1 MIESVVRNLPKRKY
15 VMGVD
20 LGATWVRVA
29 LSDEMGRLVE
39 KSRERID
46 KSSETAISNQ
56 IARLAESVLHKNG
69 IRPKDLEGVGIAS
82 AGPLDLKEGRIVK
95 PPNLPFEQV
104 SITKPVANKLNVPI
118 YLINDCTAAVLGER
132 RFGAGK
138 GLDNIVFITIGTGIG
153 GGAIVDG
160 HLLLGKDGNAV
171 EIGHFTIDS
180 QERLKCGCGKQGHW
194 EAYCSGKNIPD
205 FIKMRV
211 EEIEETKVYQSLLL
225 KDVEGDL
232 SRLTSEDLFAAAKKG
247 DALSLQL
254 VEEIGT
260 LNAIGFAN
268 VVNAYD
274 PSLITVGGSV
284 VLRNKRLV
292 LPLIRDKAKH
302 YALNRFPRIVAT
314 PLAEDVGIY
323 GAIAVVLKF
332 RSQKS
337 IFQKNCAE
345 TITSEAD
352 V

>member
-1 MIESVVRNLPKRKY
+1 MIGSVVRNLLKRKY
-15 VMGVD
+15 VIGVD

-29 LSDEMGRLVE
+29 LSDERGRFVE
-39 KSRERID
+39 KARERVD
-46 KSSETAISNQ
+46 KSSETAISGQ
-56 IARLAESVLHKNG
+56 IVRLTESTLQKKG
-69 IRPKDLEGVGIAS
+69 ISPRHLEGVGIAS

-95 PPNLPFEQV
+95 PPNLPFAQV
-104 SITKPVANKLNVPI
+104 HITKPIVKKLNVPT

-138 GLDNIVFITIGTGIG
+138 GLDNIVFVTIGTGIG

-171 EIGHFTIDS
+171 EVGHFTIDS
-180 QERLKCGCGKQGHW
+180 QDRLKCGCGKRGHW

-205 FIKMRV
+205 FIRMRV
-211 EEIEETKVYQSLLL
+211 REIEETRVNQSLLL
-225 KDVEGDL
+225 KSMEGDL
-232 SRLTSEDLFAAAKKG
+232 STLTSEDLFAAAKNG

-268 VVNAYD
+268 VINAYD

-292 LPLIRDKAKH
+292 LPPIREKAKH
-302 YALNRFPRIVAT
+302 HVLTRVPKIVAT

-323 GAIAVVLKF
+323 GAIAVVLTFK
-332 RSQKS
+332 SQE
-337 IFQKNCAE
+337 N
-345 TITSEAD
+345 TS
-352 V
+352 

>member
-20 LGATWVRVA
+20 LGATWVRAA
-29 LSDEMGRLVE
+29 LSDKMGRLLE

-46 KSSETAISNQ
+46 KSSEIAITNQ
-56 IARLAESVLHKNG
+56 IARLAESTLHKRG
-69 IRPKDLEGVGIAS
+69 ICPEYLDGVGIAS

-104 SITKPVANKLNVPI
+104 SITKPVTNKLNVPI

-160 HLLLGKDGNAV
+160 HLLLGKDGNAAEV
-171 EIGHFTIDS
+171 GHFTVDS
-180 QERLKCGCGKQGHW
+180 QERLRCGCGKQGHW
-194 EAYCSGKNIPD
+194 EAYCSGKNIPN
-205 FIKMRV
+205 FIRMRV
-211 EEIEETKVYQSLLL
+211 EEIEETEVNQSLLL
-225 KDVEGDL
+225 KNVEGDL

-254 VEEIGT
+254 VEEIGG

-292 LPLIRDKAKH
+292 LPLIREKAKR
-302 YALNRFPRIVAT
+302 YVTNRFPKIVAT
-314 PLAEDVGIY
+314 PLAEDVGVY

-332 RSQKS
+332 KSQKS
-337 IFQKNCAE
+337 VFQKSCDE
-345 TITSEAD
+345 IITSEAD